1 MDKREFIDR
10 VKSERELWDELL
22 SRVPDDLIQEPGVEG
37 DWSVKDILG
46 HVMWYERE
54 MIGVLK
60 ARALVGSDWWALPL
74 DDRNDAVHGE
84 VSGMSLDEVRAEAA
98 RVFPSLVEQ
107 LELLPEEALSDASH
121 FEDMPAEW
129 APFDVIGSNTFRHY
143 PDHTE
148 SIRRLIGLESSP

>member
-22 SRVPDDLIQEPGVEG
+22 SRVSDDLIQEPGVEG
-37 DWSVKDILG
+37 DWSVKDILT

-60 ARALVGSDWWALPL
+60 ARALVGSDFWALPL

-84 VSGMSLDEVRAEAA
+84 VSGMSLDEVRSEAA
-98 RVFPSLVEQ
+98 RVFPALVEQ

-121 FEDMPAEW
+121 FEGMPAEW

-143 PDHTE
+143 PDHTG

>member
-10 VKSERELWDELL
+10 VKAERELWDELL

-37 DWSVKDILG
+37 DWSVKDILA

-60 ARALVGSDWWALPL
+60 ARALVGSDFWALPL

-107 LELLPEEALSDASH
+107 LELLPEEAFSDASH
-121 FEDMPAEW
+121 FEGMPAEW
-129 APFDVIGSNTFRHY
+129 APSDVIGSNTFRHY

>member
-37 DWSVKDILG
+37 DWSVKDILA

-60 ARALVGSDWWALPL
+60 GRALVGSDFWALPL

-84 VSGMSLDEVRAEAA
+84 VSGMSLDEVRSEAA
-98 RVFPSLVEQ
+98 RVFPAPVEQ

-121 FEDMPAEW
+121 FKGMPAEW

-148 SIRRLIGLESSP
+148 SIRRLIGLKSNP

>member
-10 VKSERELWDELL
+10 VKSERELWDEVL

-37 DWSVKDILG
+37 DWSVKDILA

-84 VSGMSLDEVRAEAA
+84 VSGMSLDEVRSEAA
-98 RVFPSLVEQ
+98 RVFPALVEQ

-121 FEDMPAEW
+121 FEGMPAEW